1 MTMAA
6 ATPATATKPA
16 PRPLPK
22 TPPPGFGIPEKR
34 GDDAPP
40 QR

>member
-6 ATPATATKPA
+6 APTTSTGTAPA
-16 PRPLPK
+16 PLPK
-22 TPPPGFGIPEKR
+22 APPPGFGIPEKR
-34 GDDAPP
+34 GSTTDD